1 MGGVDEMPKTSAHI
15 LLTFTSL
22 ATILKLLG
30 TPYKDILLTV
40 APSLLVDPFIDAG
53 HTDSGRSIATHSI
66 ITAPILGLL
75 ACILT
80 VIFLSF
86 LEPLIKPL
94 GLGLKLVETYGL
106 YGCLYASLLHL
117 LLDSLTWQGIHV
129 PLVGWV
135 SLADLESQG
144 AVANLIPVSLSIALI
159 YFFWMGGKPWT
170 PI

>member
-1 MGGVDEMPKTSAHI
+1 
-15 LLTFTSL
+15 
-22 ATILKLLG
+22 
-30 TPYKDILLTV
+30 
-40 APSLLVDPFIDAG
+40 
-53 HTDSGRSIATHSI
+53 
-66 ITAPILGLL
+66 
-75 ACILT
+75 LT

-94 GLGLKLVETYGL
+94 GLDLKLIETYGL

-144 AVANLIPVSLSIALI
+144 AIANLIPVALSIALI
-159 YFFWMGGKPWT
+159 YFFWMGGRPWT

>member
-1 MGGVDEMPKTSAHI
+1 MPKTSAHI

-40 APSLLVDPFIDAG
+40 APALFVDPLIDAG

-66 ITAPILGLL
+66 ATAPIIGFLTY
-75 ACILT
+75 ILT
-80 VIFLSF
+80 IIFLSF
-86 LEPLIKPL
+86 FESFMKHL
-94 GLGLKLVETYGL
+94 GLNLTLIEAYGL

-129 PLVGWV
+129 PGLGWV
-135 SLADLESQG
+135 SIADLESQG
-144 AVANLIPVSLSIALI
+144 AIANIIPVALSITLI
-159 YFFWMGGKPWT
+159 YLFWIGGKPWT